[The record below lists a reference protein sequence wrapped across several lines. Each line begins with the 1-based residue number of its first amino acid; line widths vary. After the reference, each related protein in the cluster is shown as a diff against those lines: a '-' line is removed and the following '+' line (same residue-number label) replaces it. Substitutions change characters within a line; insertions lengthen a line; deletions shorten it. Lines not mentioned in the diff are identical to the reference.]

1 MTGPASTRLRAL
13 IVDDE
18 PPARDRLRDLLGDEQ
33 DIRVIGECGNGAE
46 AVETIEREAPDL
58 VFLDVQIPVL
68 DGFQVLERVAPV
80 RLPGIIFVTAYD
92 QYALRAFEVHALDY
106 LLKPFSRERLRE
118 AVDVAR
124 ARLATDAPADA
135 GILALLDA
143 MRVARAA
150 HDRITVRVDGRLLV
164 FRTGDIDRVE
174 AAANY
179 VRLYVHG
186 AEPVVVRESMKSM
199 ETRLPADLF
208 VRIHRSSIVNV
219 DRIRELQPWF
229 HGEHVVILRDGTK
242 LIASRAYLDRLHA
255 AIG

>member
-1 MTGPASTRLRAL
+1 MTAPAPAPLRAL

-33 DIRVIGECGNGAE
+33 DIHVIGECGNGAE
-46 AVETIEREAPDL
+46 AVETIVREAPDL
-58 VFLDVQIPVL
+58 IFLDVQIPVL

-80 RLPGIIFVTAYD
+80 RLPAIIFVTAYD

-106 LLKPFSRERLRE
+106 LLKPFSRERLHE

-124 ARLATDAPADA
+124 ARLAAGAPADA
-135 GILALLDA
+135 GLLALLEA
-143 MRVARAA
+143 VRGARAA

-186 AEPVVVRESMKSM
+186 AEPIVVRESMKSM

-229 HGEHVVILRDGTK
+229 HGEFVVILRDGTK
-242 LIASRAYLDRLHA
+242 LIASRAYADRLRR